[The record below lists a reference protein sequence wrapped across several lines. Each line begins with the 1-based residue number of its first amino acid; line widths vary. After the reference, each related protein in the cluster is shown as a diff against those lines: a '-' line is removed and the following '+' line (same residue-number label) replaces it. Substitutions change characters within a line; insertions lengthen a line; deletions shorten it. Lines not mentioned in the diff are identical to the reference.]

1 MRTLIALAALATS
14 ATLFAGSATEA
25 FAGTPGYRLVPATA
39 FSAANTV
46 VARDVLWKC
55 AGEACVATKATSR
68 PEIVCASAARERF
81 RPSRPTAR
89 TFRRKNSPSATKRRA
104 KQYWHRHNRPRPT
117 TLPPSPVGQ
126 LKGSRAGPPA
136 RLPLCFWLG
145 DAGASLALR
154 GRCAPLRAGRRWL
167 PARARRPLPQALH
180 ARRDGPPSRHALHR
194 LPLRR
199 PATHG

>member
-68 PEIVCASAARERF
+68 PEIVCASAAREIGKISAF
-81 RPSRPTAR
+81 SANGKDFSAEQLAKCNEKAR
-89 TFRRKNSPSATKRRA
+89 
-104 KQYWHRHNRPRPT
+104 
-117 TLPPSPVGQ
+117 
-126 LKGSRAGPPA
+126 
-136 RLPLCFWLG
+136 
-145 DAGASLALR
+145 
-154 GRCAPLRAGRRWL
+154 
-167 PARARRPLPQALH
+167 
-180 ARRDGPPSRHALHR
+180 
-194 LPLRR
+194 
-199 PATHG
+199 